1 MKYTLRPDQQRAL
14 DEARAH
20 VEAGRRSVLIV
31 GPTGF
36 GKSVLIADIARRHVE
51 LGGRVLAVV
60 HRIELVQQLAGKL
73 RDAGLQVS
81 EIHPGA
87 TAFPASAQ
95 VASIQTLLAR
105 EVSFE
110 PTLMIW
116 DEAHHVLAE
125 TWNKLLPPSGLIVG
139 LTATPMLADGT
150 GLGSVFSSMVVAA
163 SRQELRDSGVL
174 VPCEVI
180 SPDRALGPRE
190 LAQDPVDAYQTHTPG
205 EQAIL
210 FAPSVETAIQ
220 YACAFRD
227 ASVPAA
233 AVWGDMPT
241 KDRERVMAEFR
252 AGSLRVLTSVAI
264 LTEGFDHPPT
274 SVCILARG
282 VGHLGL
288 YDQWSGACS
297 ARPLARRVRCC
308 WISPGRRI
316 TTARRMRSVA
326 TASTGV
332 VCVALRICPTFG
344 SVQCA
349 APPSPARS
357 ARRAVTRAR
366 CDTDRRASSA
376 FRSSASRAFAKTTTT
391 LALDGSAAGSRRR
404 ALAGGRRGK
413 PSTDSRLRTGTS
425 RRALSWLELGTWGE
439 EHHGEV
445 PSGRWQ
451 QRPFS
456 GP

>member
-288 YDQWSGACS
+288 YDQMVGRVLRAAPGKARAVLLDLTGATHHHGPPDEERRYSLDGRGLRRAEDLPDVRFCPVCGS
-297 ARPLARRVRCC
+297 PVAGKECETCGHAGEMRHRPPRVLGLPIQRFARIRQDDDDARARRLGR
-308 WISPGRRI
+308 WI
-316 TTARRMRSVA
+316 AQA
-326 TASTGV
+326 
-332 VCVALRICPTFG
+332 
-344 SVQCA
+344 
-349 APPSPARS
+349 
-357 ARRAVTRAR
+357 RAR
-366 CDTDRRASSA
+366 GWKEGQALHRFKAAYGD
-376 FRSSASRAFAKTTTT
+376 FPSRALVA
-391 LALDGSAAGSRRR
+391 R
-404 ALAGGRRGK
+404 ARN
-413 PSTDSRLRTGTS
+413 
-425 RRALSWLELGTWGE
+425 LG
-439 EHHGEV
+439 
-445 PSGRWQ
+445 
-451 QRPFS
+451 
-456 GP
+456 